1 MNVQHILNRG
11 RQLAESLMTDQC
23 RVTHMGK
30 PVTDPETG
38 LVEPAANTVYEGK
51 CKVQTSGG
59 LAAENTEGGIV
70 EALGAVTPVWS
81 MYVHFPYG
89 TTGLLPGDVCE
100 ITEAADPNLKGRKL
114 RLLNMQSE
122 KSHAT
127 ACRWNVKEA
136 GNSNE

>member
-1 MNVQHILNRG
+1 M
-11 RQLAESLMTDQC
+11 
-23 RVTHMGK
+23 
-30 PVTDPETG
+30 
-38 LVEPAANTVYEGK
+38 YEGK

-100 ITEAADPNLKGRKL
+100 ITEANDPNLKGRKL

-127 ACRWNVKEA
+127 ACRWNVKEV